1 MEQKYSV
8 LMSVYINE
16 KPDRF
21 VQALNSMLEQTV
33 SPDQVVIVQ
42 DGPVSDVLKVVLEQY
57 QNEYPDL
64 ITVLVNEQNLG
75 LGPSLN
81 RGLLEC
87 RNELIARMDSDDV
100 SRKDRIEKQLK
111 MFEENES
118 LSICGGV
125 IREFLEDD
133 MSDTQGYRVCPET
146 DDELKEFMKERC
158 PFNHMT
164 VMYKK
169 SEVVKAGNYQDLH
182 FNEDYLLWI
191 RMAEAGCTFANI
203 NEVLVDVRVGK
214 DMYKRRGGEE
224 YFQSE
229 KKIQDI
235 MLENGMI
242 TEQLYNRNMLKRKI
256 VEKWMTPT
264 IRSWVFKRAA
274 RRKDFDEEEAE

>member
-1 MEQKYSV
+1 
-8 LMSVYINE
+8 MSVYINE

-146 DDELKEFMKERC
+146 E
-158 PFNHMT
+158 
-164 VMYKK
+164 YKK

>member
-21 VQALNSMLEQTV
+21 VQAVNSMLEQTV

-125 IREFLEDD
+125 ARLDGPVIGCSVGWDWLSGVRD
-133 MSDTQGYRVCPET
+133 R
-146 DDELKEFMKERC
+146 
-158 PFNHMT
+158 
-164 VMYKK
+164 
-169 SEVVKAGNYQDLH
+169 
-182 FNEDYLLWI
+182 
-191 RMAEAGCTFANI
+191 EAGIWRKVTLSATGDAKLLDPQV
-203 NEVLVDVRVGK
+203 EGK
-214 DMYKRRGGEE
+214 LRRL
-224 YFQSE
+224 S
-229 KKIQDI
+229 
-235 MLENGMI
+235 
-242 TEQLYNRNMLKRKI
+242 
-256 VEKWMTPT
+256 
-264 IRSWVFKRAA
+264 
-274 RRKDFDEEEAE
+274 